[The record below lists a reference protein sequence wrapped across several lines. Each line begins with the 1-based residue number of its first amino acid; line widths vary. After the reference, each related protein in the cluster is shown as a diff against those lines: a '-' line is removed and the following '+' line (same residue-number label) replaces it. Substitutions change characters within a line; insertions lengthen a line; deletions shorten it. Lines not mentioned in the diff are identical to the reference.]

1 MSRAFV
7 KEDRETPP
15 IDYRLPDPQSSY
27 FDEACA
33 WALVT
38 GANAGDTRSAER
50 ATGRRWGEAQLVP
63 HVEAILKR
71 AEAEDQGRIA
81 QLCRRF
87 LRVAAGGVGVQAPG
101 RCGDGS

>member
-7 KEDRETPP
+7 KEDRDDRPP
-15 IDYRLPDPQSSY
+15 QYSLPEPGSSY

-38 GANAGDTRSAER
+38 GADEGDKRSAEL
-50 ATGRRWGEAQLVP
+50 ATGYRWGEPCLVP
-63 HVEAILKR
+63 HVRAILAW
-71 AEAEDQGRIA
+71 AEAEDHYRVA

-87 LRVAAGGVGVQAPG
+87 LRAADTSA
-101 RCGDGS
+101 